1 MKLYDCSVQDTEN
14 RIEELAAQYVPEW
27 HFDRS
32 DPDIGSAIAKIFA
45 IQMQENV
52 GLVNRMMD
60 RYHAEFVNMLD
71 ISLKPAKPAGSLV
84 QFNLI
89 ENSVPGTMVRK
100 GTRLV
105 SASGPDSS
113 GSVLFETDRE
123 IYVTNSRIVDAF
135 MTDREEGT
143 FVPLLGK
150 YRDPEIV
157 EGMEIR
163 DEEEEIEAEAE
174 VNEEE
179 TETEEERGRNTIRPF
194 VLFSE
199 KGNIARSI
207 LILYH
212 ESVFDLEDEPIYI
225 RISGNPEL
233 NKRIGNKEFR
243 FRYYSKSGLKDFDR
257 VELKE
262 DGETFELEK
271 HDPNAKFNLGNREYA
286 IVILEAKDTIK
297 QDIEAD
303 GISLSSS
310 GRERPLEFVNDGSID
325 MDTDKFEP
333 FTDTLSV
340 YNECYLGSD
349 VYFSKGGALITLT
362 FHVNYGEKGLYL
374 TKQEE
379 EVQLKIFKK
388 KPKVIAADIPADA
401 YADEIVLEYFNGT
414 GWRKLRCNSD
424 VSEIFARVDAGDY
437 EISFICPDDW
447 AVTQSGAYIG
457 RAIRMRLIKSDNCFL
472 RPGIHHYPIISDMK
486 VSFSFRGHFVAPGR
500 TFLFAGTQ
508 RREITKDVKAGGS
521 FIILSGGKYSD
532 DALYLGFDKKM
543 EGGPVSIYFELS
555 EVINT
560 SFLKCRFEYST
571 IHGFKRMKVVDHT
584 LNFSRSGSIMFIPP
598 SDMAFVTLEDRRRI
612 WIRISRVH
620 AQSASENS
628 LFLPRIQRIL
638 VNVIGVSNIV
648 TGNEENYYISESG
661 PNLHFNLPQGNILD
675 AEVWV
680 NEKGALSA
688 EEIERMKDND
698 PGSIRVEYDMLG
710 NVSAAYVKWEETDSF
725 LNKNG
730 RRVYMID
737 RAVNE
742 LIFSDGKKADIPR
755 VVDDV
760 SFKVRVRVS
769 NGYEGNVE
777 AGAISE
783 FAGTELYM
791 DSVTNP
797 VRSYG
802 GSNMETVHAA
812 LRRGANVIY
821 GRGRLV
827 SANDYKWSILSYSDS
842 IDKVACIEG
851 DTINGVYNDADVSFV
866 LLMRDFADGSFSF
879 HSISEELK
887 KYLLTIS
894 SVTISPDNIHIVEP
908 IFVSV
913 SVNVWADV
921 GSIDESFETQ
931 NLIKSALKYYFNPV
945 SEGEDP
951 GWDIGVIP
959 KISQIKMK
967 LSSLKSKAVIRKIS
981 VIANYVDRDGAH
993 ETDLSDLKVSPF
1005 MVVKSGEHK
1014 VHINLSSAD

>member
-1 MKLYDCSVQDTEN
+1 MKLYDCSIQDTEN
-14 RIEELAAQYVPEW
+14 RIEELAAHYVPEW
-27 HFDRS
+27 HFDRNN
-32 DPDIGSAIAKIFA
+32 PDIGTAIAKIFA
-45 IQMQENV
+45 VQMQENV

-60 RYHAEFVNMLD
+60 RFHAEFVNMLD

-105 SASGPDSS
+105 SAGASGN
-113 GSVLFETDRE
+113 GEGVLFETDRE
-123 IYVTNSRIVDAF
+123 IYVTSSKIVDAF

-143 FVPLLGK
+143 FVPLLGNFTN
-150 YRDPEIV
+150 PEII
-157 EGMEIR
+157 EGVEIR
-163 DEEEEIEAEAE
+163 EEEAEETEEAEAE
-174 VNEEE
+174 
-179 TETEEERGRNTIRPF
+179 TEEVEAEDPYRNTVRPF

-199 KGNIARSI
+199 KGNIARSV

-212 ESVFDLEDEPIYI
+212 ESVFDLEKEPIYV
-225 RISGNPEL
+225 RLSGNTEL
-233 NKRIGNKEFR
+233 NEKIKNGEFR

-271 HDPNAKFNLGNREYA
+271 HDLNAKFNLGNREYA
-286 IVILEAKDTIK
+286 VVILEAENTIK
-297 QDIEAD
+297 QDIEAE

-310 GRERPLEFVNDGSID
+310 GRERPLEFVNDGSLD
-325 MDTDKFEP
+325 MDIDRFEP
-333 FTDTLSV
+333 FSDTLSV

-349 VYFSKGGALITLT
+349 VYFSKGGAMITLT

-374 TKQEE
+374 TRQEE

-401 YADEIVLEYFNGT
+401 YADEIVMEYFNGT

-424 VSEIFARVDAGDY
+424 VSEMFARVDAGDY
-437 EISFICPDDW
+437 EISFVCPDDW
-447 AVTQSGAYIG
+447 ESTQSGAYMG

-472 RPGIHHYPIISDMK
+472 RPGIHHYPIISNMK

-508 RREITKDVKAGGS
+508 RREITREVKSEGR
-521 FIILSGGKYSD
+521 FVILSGGKYSD

-543 EGGPVSIYFELS
+543 EGGPVSLYFELS
-555 EVINT
+555 EAINT
-560 SFLKCRFEYST
+560 SFLKCRFEYSS

-584 LNFSRSGSIMFIPP
+584 MDFSRSGSVMFIPP
-598 SDMAFVTLEDRRRI
+598 SDMAFVTLEDRRRV

-620 AQSASENS
+620 PQNNSENS
-628 LFLPRIQRIL
+628 LFLPRIQKIL
-638 VNVIGVSNIV
+638 VNVVGVSNIV
-648 TGNEENYYISESG
+648 TGNEENYYINESG

-680 NEKGALSA
+680 NEKGSLSN
-688 EEIERMKDND
+688 EEIELMKEND

-710 NVSAAYVKWEETDSF
+710 NIYAAYVKWEETDSF
-725 LNKNG
+725 LNKTG

-742 LIFSDGKKADIPR
+742 LVFSDGKKADIPR

-760 SFKVRVRVS
+760 SFKVRVRIS
-769 NGYEGNVE
+769 NGYDGNVA
-777 AGAISE
+777 AGAINE
-783 FAGTELYM
+783 FARTELYM

-827 SANDYKWSILSYSDS
+827 SANDYKWTILSYSDS
-842 IDKVACIEG
+842 IDKVACIAG
-851 DTINGVYNDADVSFV
+851 DTIDGNYNDADISFV

-894 SVTISPDNIHIVEP
+894 SVTVSPDNIHIVEP
-908 IFVSV
+908 VFVSV

-931 NLIKSALKYYFNPV
+931 NLIKTTLKDYFNPV
-945 SEGEDP
+945 SDGESEGWE
-951 GWDIGVIP
+951 IGVIP
-959 KISQIKMK
+959 KQSQIMMK
-967 LSSLKSKAVIRKIS
+967 LASLKSRAVIRKIS
-981 VIANYVDRDGAH
+981 VIANYVDRGGFH
-993 ETDLSDLKVSPF
+993 ETDISDLKVTPF

-1014 VHINLSSAD
+1014 VYINLSSTD